1 MKELRADCIAMP
13 FSSVGPGM
21 LYSSLHSLSGPVQV
35 ELYNVYIYRSL
46 LAEMA
51 SYEGRETAL

>member
-1 MKELRADCIAMP
+1 MKELRADCIAMS

-35 ELYNVYIYRSL
+35 ELYIYRSL
-46 LAEMA
+46 SAEMA